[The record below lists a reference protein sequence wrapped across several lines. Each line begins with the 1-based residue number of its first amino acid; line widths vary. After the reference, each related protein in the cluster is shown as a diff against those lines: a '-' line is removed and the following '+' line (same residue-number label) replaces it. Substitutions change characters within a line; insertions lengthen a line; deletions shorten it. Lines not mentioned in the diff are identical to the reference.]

1 MAAPYGANSDKTNN
15 VPILTFDFLIFV
27 RLHKVTWIVDVPLGV
42 SDVEGEF
49 LGGAPLAL
57 PRRLGCF
64 LQGSQL
70 LLPLT
75 APQHTQLLLRLT

>member
-42 SDVEGEF
+42 SDV
-49 LGGAPLAL
+49 
-57 PRRLGCF
+57 
-64 LQGSQL
+64 
-70 LLPLT
+70 
-75 APQHTQLLLRLT
+75 